1 MNASFPGAL
10 PDPAVPVV
18 VAVVVTFNPAADTL
32 EAQLLALRQQ
42 VACVILVDNG
52 SRDEVMAVIRALA
65 ERQACHLLSL
75 GENVGIGAAQNRG
88 IEAALAQQADYVL
101 LMDHD
106 SVPFDDMVVRL
117 VDADRELRSD
127 GVAVAAVAPTTVDKR
142 NGITGKFVRL
152 EGWSVQRHCG
162 EDSGAFIEAD
172 FLIASGTL
180 IRRDVLAHAGL
191 MDESYFID
199 HVDTEWCFRAR
210 HLGGHLFGV
219 DGARLYHELGDSV
232 RRVWLGR
239 WRNVFVHSPMR
250 DYYAFRNTILMIR
263 GTPMPFAWKL
273 HFLYRL
279 CQFVV
284 CFGLG
289 IAPRLRRLKCMGVGL
304 LHGFA
309 GKSGRMP
316 ADV

>member
-1 MNASFPGAL
+1 MNASLPGSR
-10 PDPAVPVV
+10 PDSAVPVV
-18 VAVVVTFNPAADTL
+18 AAVVVTFNPAADTL
-32 EAQLLALRQQ
+32 EAQLLALRPQ
-42 VACVILVDNG
+42 VARVILVDNG
-52 SRDEVMAVIRALA
+52 SRAEAMAVIRELA
-65 ERQACHLLSL
+65 ERQACDLLPL
-75 GENVGIGAAQNRG
+75 GDNVGIGAAQNRG
-88 IEAALAQQADYVL
+88 IEAALARQADYVL

-106 SVPFDDMVVRL
+106 SVPFDDMVARL
-117 VDADRELRSD
+117 VDADRELRAG

-152 EGWSVQRHCG
+152 AGWSVQRRG
-162 EDSGAFIEAD
+162 FEEAGAFIEAD

-180 IRRDVLAHAGL
+180 IHRDVLTRVGV
-191 MDESYFID
+191 MNESYFID

-210 HLGGHLFGV
+210 HRDGHLFGV

-263 GTPMPFAWKL
+263 GTPMPLAWKL

-284 CFGLG
+284 CFGIG